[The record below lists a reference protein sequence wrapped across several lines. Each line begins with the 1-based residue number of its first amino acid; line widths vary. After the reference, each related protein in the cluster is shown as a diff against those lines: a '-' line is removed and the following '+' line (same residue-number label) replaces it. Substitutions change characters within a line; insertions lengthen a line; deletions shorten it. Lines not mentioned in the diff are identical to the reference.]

1 MYSNTTT
8 ASTTIP
14 MGLTVSYGAVQQRDF
29 LIGILAQ
36 TGFYVQGSPVE
47 KNELNKEIFK
57 QLLKLVKEVFP
68 EPVVTTSSKVST
80 TTPNPVYGG
89 TPQSK
94 KPTSPDEEFADF
106 LLKILGEARANEE
119 AKAKRTNIYVQEK
132 KENPFKTNEPLGY
145 PRGL

>member
-1 MYSNTTT
+1 MYNNTTITST
-8 ASTTIP
+8 AIPTSSTVPFIAT
-14 MGLTVSYGAVQQRDF
+14 QHRDF
-29 LIGILAQ
+29 LLGILAQ

-68 EPVVTTSSKVST
+68 EPAIAKFDIKESNAGFK
-80 TTPNPVYGG
+80 PV
-89 TPQSK
+89 
-94 KPTSPDEEFADF
+94 SPDVEFAEL
-106 LLKILGEARANEE
+106 LLKIISEAKANEE

-132 KENPFKTNEPLGY
+132 KETPFKTNEPLGY